1 MDGNAITKIV
11 THYMA
16 AWNEPEDAA
25 RRACSSDAGA
35 TAASISIRMF
45 RSPGVTPSARQ
56 IAKVL
61 ASRPGARLEFMSGI
75 DVHHN
80 VVRFLW
86 RLVRA
91 DGTCG
96 DTSIDF
102 GEVGP
107 DGRLVKIVGF
117 FGATPSAPLNRP
129 TCMEPSAGG
138 LRSCPLAASHVM
150 TPEAVTGAYT

>member
-1 MDGNAITKIV
+1 MAGMLMDDHATRTIV
-11 THYMA
+11 TQYMA
-16 AWNEPEDAA
+16 AWNEPDDTARHALLAHCWSDSGVYLDPNVLLAGRDAL
-25 RRACSSDAGA
+25 
-35 TAASISIRMF
+35 AAKIGEVM
-45 RSPGVTPSARQ
+45 
-56 IAKVL
+56 

-102 GEVGP
+102 GEIGA

-117 FGATPSAPLNRP
+117 FGPPPPLP
-129 TCMEPSAGG
+129 
-138 LRSCPLAASHVM
+138 
-150 TPEAVTGAYT
+150 

>member
-1 MDGNAITKIV
+1 MAGMLMDDNATRKIV
-11 THYMA
+11 TQYMA
-16 AWNEPEDAA
+16 AWNEPDDAA
-25 RRACSSDAGA
+25 RHALLAQCWSDSGVYLDPNLTLAGRDALA
-35 TAASISIRMF
+35 TKIGEVM
-45 RSPGVTPSARQ
+45 
-56 IAKVL
+56 

-96 DTSIDF
+96 DISIDF
-102 GEVGP
+102 GEIGA

-117 FGATPSAPLNRP
+117 FGPAPALP
-129 TCMEPSAGG
+129 
-138 LRSCPLAASHVM
+138 
-150 TPEAVTGAYT
+150 

>member
-1 MDGNAITKIV
+1 MDKSAIAKTV
-11 THYMA
+11 TQYMA
-16 AWNEPEDAA
+16 ASNELDDAA
-25 RRACSSDAGA
+25 RRTLLAQCWSDNGVYLDPNVSLAGRDA
-35 TAASISIRMF
+35 LAEKI
-45 RSPGVTPSARQ
+45 GE
-56 IAKVL
+56 VL

-75 DVHHN
+75 DVHHHL
-80 VVRFLW
+80 VRFLW

-117 FGATPSAPLNRP
+117 FGPAP
-129 TCMEPSAGG
+129 
-138 LRSCPLAASHVM
+138 PL
-150 TPEAVTGAYT
+150 P

>member
-1 MDGNAITKIV
+1 MDGNAITKVV
-11 THYMA
+11 TQYMA
-16 AWNEPEDAA
+16 AWNEREAAA
-25 RRACSSDAGA
+25 RHTLLQQCWSDGGVYLDPNVSLTGREALDGHIA
-35 TAASISIRMF
+35 TA
-45 RSPGVTPSARQ
+45 Q
-56 IAKVL
+56 

-75 DVHHN
+75 DVHHD

-117 FGATPSAPLNRP
+117 FGPPPALP
-129 TCMEPSAGG
+129 
-138 LRSCPLAASHVM
+138 
-150 TPEAVTGAYT
+150 

>member
-1 MDGNAITKIV
+1 LLQELNRQPLRDGHFNRCRKTGFGEDHMDGNAITTAV
-11 THYMA
+11 TRYMA
-16 AWNEPEDAA
+16 AWNEREAAA
-25 RRACSSDAGA
+25 RDTLLQQCWSDG
-35 TAASISIRMF
+35 
-45 RSPGVTPSARQ
+45 GVYVDPNVSLTGREALGSH
-56 IAKVL
+56 IAKVR

-86 RLVRA
+86 RLARA

-117 FGATPSAPLNRP
+117 FGAPPPL
-129 TCMEPSAGG
+129 G
-138 LRSCPLAASHVM
+138 
-150 TPEAVTGAYT
+150 